1 MENDCRHGL
10 LSPPPHNFSIPPSPP
25 HFVPPPFLPLSGSF
39 DRAKTASLSLS
50 PPTKK
55 IPGFSPES
63 LEEEEERRLRRDERE
78 EAKKA
83 AVFLGKTAAAAAAA
97 AAPPLLTQ

>member
-25 HFVPPPFLPLSGSF
+25 HFVPPPFLPFSGSF

-63 LEEEEERRLRRDERE
+63 LEEEERLRRDERE

-83 AVFLGKTAAAAAAA
+83 AVFLGKTAAAAA
-97 AAPPLLTQ
+97 PPLLTQ

>member
-63 LEEEEERRLRRDERE
+63 LEEEERLRRDERE